1 MAARKKKKTEFNGYD
16 TSTDAGFIK
25 FFNTRF
31 SAMDSARK
39 FFEGIRKDDDAQIEA
54 KSVRRDGVYYINIPL
69 EATLCEC
76 SEGREGGKQEYVI
89 EPLDEPDMTEIFVA
103 NSALTYHLAVGE
115 FPIENEMALAE
126 RRIYGTCCM
135 FT

>member
-1 MAARKKKKTEFNGYD
+1 MAEKKRKKTEFNGYD
-16 TSTDAGFIK
+16 TSTDEGFIN
-25 FFNTRF
+25 FFNIRR
-31 SAMDSARK
+31 SAMDGARK
-39 FFEGIRKDDDAQIEA
+39 FFEGIRKNDDAQIEA
-54 KSVRRDGVYYINIPL
+54 KSAWKDGVYYINIPL

-76 SEGREGGKQEYVI
+76 SEGREGGKLEYVI

-115 FPIENEMALAE
+115 FPLENELALAE